1 MLKRYGQMVQVLLA
15 CGDMLVAAAAWIAG
29 YWLRA
34 LWGKLGLT
42 AHRLPP
48 FSDFMPMMFLSL
60 ILTALILVRLGTYA
74 QRRTKSRPREIID
87 VCRAI
92 FFAWLVAYFAHMVV
106 ARYTPSRLMMA
117 SVLGT
122 WLILGA
128 SYRALARATLRA
140 LRSRGW
146 NLRRAAIVGS
156 GRLGQTLFHALK
168 RNNWTGIM
176 PQYFVDNH
184 MLHDELCGLKVYR
197 PVEGVADIIAIKP
210 VDIVFVALPANQHDR
225 IAVVLDQLAETSVAI
240 HVVPDLL
247 SFSFLSQDVSQ
258 LENLPVIAMTHS
270 PQHGW
275 NSILKRSFD
284 LVFSL
289 AALMILALPMAIIAL
304 LVKLTSPGPVFYRQM
319 RTSIG
324 GKPFH
329 IVKFR
334 TMRPDAEQAGGAVWA
349 EKGDPRVTKL
359 GRFLRRF
366 NLDELPQLIN
376 VLRGQMSLVGP
387 RPERPELIDRFR
399 RQIPRYM
406 LRSQVRSGLTGWA
419 QVHGWRGRTSL
430 RKRIQYDLY
439 YITNWSFA
447 LDLWIIVMTLL
458 RSFRDPNAY

>member
-1 MLKRYGQMVQVLLA
+1 MLKRYGQVILLVLA
-15 CGDMLVAAAAWIAG
+15 CGDLLMAAGAWGVG

-42 AHRLPP
+42 GHPLPP
-48 FSDFMPMMFLSL
+48 FGDFVPMMVFSL
-60 ILTALILVRLGTYA
+60 ILTALILVRLGMYA
-74 QRRTKSRPREIID
+74 PKRTKSEPREAMG
-87 VCRAI
+87 VCRAVL
-92 FFAWLVAYFAHMVV
+92 FAWAVAFFAHMAVF
-106 ARYTPSRLMMA
+106 RKTPSRLMMV
-117 SVLGT
+117 SVLGA
-122 WLILGA
+122 WLILAA
-128 SYRALARATLRA
+128 SYRALARATLRK

-146 NLRRAAIVGS
+146 NLRHAAIVGS
-156 GRLGQTLFHALK
+156 GRLGQKLYHALK
-168 RNNWTGIM
+168 RNSWTGIM

-197 PVEGVADIIAIKP
+197 PIEGIADIVAIKP
-210 VDIVFVALPANQHDR
+210 VDIVFVSLPASQHDR
-225 IAVVLDQLAETSVAI
+225 IAMVLDQLVETNVAI

-275 NSILKRSFD
+275 NSVLKRTFD
-284 LVFSL
+284 L
-289 AALMILALPMAIIAL
+289 ALSFLALIVLAFPMAVIAL
-304 LVKLTSPGPVFYRQM
+304 LVKLTSCGPVFYRQM

-324 GKPFH
+324 GKPFY
-329 IVKFR
+329 IIKFR
-334 TMRPDAEQAGGAVWA
+334 TMVPDAEQAVGAVWA
-349 EKGDPRVTKL
+349 EKTDPRVTRL
-359 GRFLRRF
+359 GRFLRRT
-366 NLDELPQLIN
+366 NLDELPQLLN
-376 VLRGQMSLVGP
+376 VLLGQMSLVGP

-439 YITNWSFA
+439 YITNWTFG
-447 LDLWIIVMTLL
+447 LDLWIIVMTLF